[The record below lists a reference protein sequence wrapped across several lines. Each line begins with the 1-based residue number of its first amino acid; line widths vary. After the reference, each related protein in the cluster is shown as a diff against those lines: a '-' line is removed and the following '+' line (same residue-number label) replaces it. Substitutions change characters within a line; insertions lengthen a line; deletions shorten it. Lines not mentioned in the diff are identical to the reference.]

1 MRGVRGFGRA
11 APALAVA
18 LAVALGGC
26 AETPMG
32 PTVNVMP
39 GPGKSFEQFADDQN
53 FCKYFASQQVQGQ
66 AQNANNRAVGSAV
79 IGTLLGAGLGA
90 ATGAAFGNAGAG
102 AAIGAGT
109 GVIGGSAVG
118 GSMANN
124 AQGNIQ
130 VQYNNSYAQ
139 CMFAKGHQVPGFMP
153 VMAVPGVPAW

>member
-1 MRGVRGFGRA
+1 MRGSGWCGRA
-11 APALAVA
+11 ASVA
-18 LAVALGGC
+18 LALVVLAAC

-39 GPGKSFEQFADDQN
+39 GPGKSFAEFATDQQM
-53 FCKYFASQQVQGQ
+53 CKGWADQQVQGQ

-79 IGTLLGAGLGA
+79 IGTLVGAGLGA

-118 GSMANN
+118 GSMSNN
-124 AQGNIQ
+124 AQGSIQ
-130 VQYNNSYAQ
+130 VQYNNAFAQ
-139 CMFAKGHQVPGFMP
+139 CMFAKGHQVPGF
-153 VMAVPGVPAW
+153 VPAYGASYGAPRAW

>member
-1 MRGVRGFGRA
+1 MRGIRRGGRA
-11 APALAVA
+11 ASAALAVLT
-18 LAVALGGC
+18 LAAC

-39 GPGKSFEQFADDQN
+39 GPGKSFEVFAADQN
-53 FCKYFASQQVQGQ
+53 FCRYFAEQQVQGQ

-79 IGTLLGAGLGA
+79 IGTLVGAGLGA

-118 GSMANN
+118 GSMSNN

-130 VQYNNSYAQ
+130 IQYNNAYAQ
-139 CMFAKGHQVPGFMP
+139 CMFAKGHQVPGFI
-153 VMAVPGVPAW
+153 PAYGAPRAW